1 MKEYYY
7 EKNLKHFK
15 SIAFGVQTKKTPLAT
30 RFSSI

>member
-15 SIAFGVQTKKTPLAT
+15 SIAFGVQTKKLH
-30 RFSSI
+30 